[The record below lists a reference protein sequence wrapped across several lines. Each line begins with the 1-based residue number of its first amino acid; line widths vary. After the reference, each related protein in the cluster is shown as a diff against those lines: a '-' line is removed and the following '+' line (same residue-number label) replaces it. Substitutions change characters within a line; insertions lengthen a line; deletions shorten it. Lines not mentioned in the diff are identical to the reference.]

1 MPSSPA
7 YSSPTFVCQ
16 PQQRDERSAMLI
28 LSGDLDHFSA
38 PQFHEATC
46 ELLQSGCRKL
56 TVDLGRV
63 EFMDSAGLAALLVLY
78 RQCMNQDCELA
89 LQDETGRQENLYA
102 LAGLENVLPLVTQDA
117 SRVAARESRVGS
129 S

>member
-1 MPSSPA
+1 M
-7 YSSPTFVCQ
+7 CQ
-16 PQQRDERSAMLI
+16 RQERGERSMLLV

-38 PQFHEATC
+38 PQFHQATRD
-46 ELLQSGCRKL
+46 LLQSGCRQL

-78 RQCMNQDCELA
+78 RQCINNNCELA

-102 LAGLENVLPLVTQDA
+102 LAGLENVLPLA
-117 SRVAARESRVGS
+117 GSRVAGHGARVGDELC
-129 S
+129 

>member
-1 MPSSPA
+1 MRSSPT
-7 YSSPTFVCQ
+7 YSSPTFMC
-16 PQQRDERSAMLI
+16 ERNERGDGSALLT

-38 PQFHEATC
+38 PQFHETTKT
-46 ELLQSGCRKL
+46 LLQNGCRRL

-78 RQCMNQDCELA
+78 RQCIDHGCELS

-102 LAGLENVLPLVTQDA
+102 LAGLENVLPLVTPACEPVA
-117 SRVAARESRVGS
+117 S
-129 S
+129 